1 MKLFICLFLFVLSIS
16 FDISTAQI
24 DPLIRIEPSVDTVD
38 FGFVLLGENN
48 RKNFTILNGSVNPVW
63 FRGSTSPYFRIENS
77 LIVDEFEIFR
87 QFTSFPST
95 LPEIIIQPTN
105 EHSITVDY
113 TPRDTSLL
121 VNEAEGLL
129 SIRVSTVGTADIK
142 QEKQYVLKGFRSKT
156 WLATNRTS
164 YNFDSVY
171 VNTTTPKVFRWSL
184 LNLSNVLVSPATD
197 ISYYT
202 PNDSEFSFASVN
214 AIPSKDTRE
223 FELLYRPRGRGRDS
237 AKFWL
242 KYDRNSQIETLPI
255 ELSGF
260 GVEQVITTT
269 SVTVDANPVATNDFI
284 DLGDMNW
291 GAKKNVVVRFKNE
304 GNIVY
309 TVLNQPL
316 KSIRNGIE
324 VPTISLISSPYPS
337 TPIQQNEEY
346 SISLE
351 ITPSTLGLHTIELAL
366 ETNLLNR
373 GYHGVNPAD
382 AVKKITFRVNGVGA
396 SLQSNQDT
404 LRLGEVPISQQ
415 SSCRLTV
422 SKSLQ
427 VKNIGSTNLD
437 IQSTNIISS
446 FSPFRILSTGA
457 KTVNPDSTSDV
468 VVEFEPTAIGI
479 FVDSLVILSN
489 SVTGTRS
496 VIYIQGTGVQAQTVS
511 PRIDE
516 IVAKPGTDIF
526 LPLRVSSSLEGI
538 TSLQQQLQYDP
549 QILEYKGYRTVGT
562 KLQNI
567 PNQFI
572 SIAETSKGVL
582 PITISTPQS
591 NFTNSDTLVILHFSV
606 YLGENLSTSLQ
617 FVTSH
622 FGNTACPNFL
632 NVSAFPGRVT
642 VDSICGLD
650 YKTTLSTV
658 SIGAIVPNPFSDVVR
673 IQFDSKETQSI
684 VVTLMSPIGTVVHQQ
699 QIELSQGTHLLPITS
714 VKSLQTGL
722 YILSIRANNGIHQQL
737 LIKE

>member
-1 MKLFICLFLFVLSIS
+1 MKLFICIFLFALFIS
-16 FDISTAQI
+16 FGNSTAQI

-48 RKNFTILNGSVNPVW
+48 RKNFTIINGSANPVW
-63 FRGSTSPYFRIENS
+63 FRGSIAPYFSIEKS
-77 LIVDEFEIFR
+77 LTVDDFEIFR
-87 QFTSFPST
+87 QFSSFPSA
-95 LPEIIIQPTN
+95 LPEVIIQPTI

-121 VNEAEGLL
+121 INEAEGLL
-129 SIRVSTVGTADIK
+129 SIRVSTVGNEEIK
-142 QEKQYVLKGFRSKT
+142 QEKQYVVKGYRSKT
-156 WLATNRTS
+156 WLATKRTS

-184 LNLSNVLVSPATD
+184 LNLSNALVSPSTD
-197 ISYYT
+197 IAYYT

-223 FELLYRPRGRGRDS
+223 FELLYRPKGRGRDS
-237 AKFWL
+237 ARFWL
-242 KYDRNSQIETLPI
+242 RYERGGGIETLPI

-269 SVTVDANPVATNDFI
+269 AVTVDANPVATNNII

-291 GAKKNVVVRFKNE
+291 GTKKNVVVRFKND

-309 TVLNQPL
+309 SVVKQGL
-316 KSIRNGIE
+316 SSVSGGVE
-324 VPTISLISSPYPS
+324 VPTLSSITSQYPY
-337 TPIQQNEEY
+337 TPIFENDEY
-346 SISLE
+346 GISLE
-351 ITPSTLGLHTIELAL
+351 ITPSVLGLHTIELAL

-373 GYHGVNPAD
+373 GYHGVNAAD
-382 AVKKITFRVNGVGA
+382 AVKKIVFRVNGVGA
-396 SLQSNQDT
+396 LLQANQDT
-404 LRLGEVPISQQ
+404 LRLGDVPVSQQ
-415 SSCRLTV
+415 SSCRLTAT
-422 SKSLQ
+422 KSLQ
-427 VKNIGSTNLD
+427 VKNVGSTNLD

-457 KTVNPDSTSDV
+457 KTVNSDSTTDV
-468 VVEFEPTAIGI
+468 VVEFEPTAIGN

-489 SVTGTRS
+489 SVTGSRN
-496 VIYIQGTGVQAQTVS
+496 VLYVQGTGVQAQTVS
-511 PRIDE
+511 PIFDE
-516 IVAKPGTDIF
+516 ILAKPGTDIF
-526 LPLRVSSSLEGI
+526 VPLRLNASLEGI
-538 TSLQQQLQYDP
+538 TTLQQQLQYDP
-549 QILEYKGYRTVGT
+549 QILEFKGYRNNGT
-562 KLQNI
+562 KIQNI

-572 SIAETSKGVL
+572 SIAETSKGNL

-591 NFTNSDTLVILHFSV
+591 NFTNSDTLVILHFRV
-606 YLGENLSTSLQ
+606 YLGEKLSTPIQ
-617 FVTSH
+617 FVSSQ

-632 NVSAFPGRVT
+632 NVTSIPGRIT

-658 SIGAIVPNPFSDVVR
+658 SIGAVVPNPFSDVVR
-673 IQFDSKETQSI
+673 IQLDSKESQSI
-684 VVTLMSPIGTVVHQQ
+684 SITLLSPIGTVVHQQ
-699 QIELSQGTHLLPITS
+699 DVELTEGTHLLPITA
-714 VKSLQTGL
+714 VKTLQKGL